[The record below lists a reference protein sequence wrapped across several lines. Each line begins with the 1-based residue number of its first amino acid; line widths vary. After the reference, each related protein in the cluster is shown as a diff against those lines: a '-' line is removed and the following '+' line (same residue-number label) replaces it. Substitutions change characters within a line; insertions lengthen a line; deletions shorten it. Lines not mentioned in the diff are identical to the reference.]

1 MKSISRRDALRRLA
15 TVGVGLTAAA
25 CGASTG
31 PATGGSTPAPAGG
44 EPAAPSTAP
53 ITLRWD
59 TSDATDVPVMLK
71 MAEVGSKMFAEK
83 FPNVLIKGEPP
94 PEDARQQH
102 LTQMIAGNAPDIIGQ
117 CCDTL
122 PFWAEK
128 GQLVKLD
135 DFVQKDISPAQI
147 KDYTPAH
154 WNAFANQRVG
164 RFAMPM
170 YMGTIVLYY
179 SKDAFDKA
187 GVKYPDD
194 TWAWT
199 VDGNGSYEAAL
210 KKLSDPTKRQWG
222 GQVGDGMD
230 RVQSKIVGN
239 GGNWVDPSSDVKA
252 AFDQDAAL
260 AALQWQYDRLW
271 KDQSLINFAALEK
284 QSSDALISSSR
295 IATFESGDW
304 YLSGMVKTAADKIK
318 WDIAPVPKGP
328 VARNT
333 LATTDGWAIW
343 KGSKNPNEAWE
354 FLKFLQSDE
363 WNDIMI
369 TTGFLRPS
377 RLSLFASWE
386 KKVKA
391 SVSLLADKNLKA
403 FGQATEFATT
413 LQLFQFHADAQK
425 VISDTRDTT
434 FRKGPDVDVKAAWA
448 AAAKQ
453 INDIEAKGSA

>member
-31 PATGGSTPAPAGG
+31 PAAGGSTPAPAAGA
-44 EPAAPSTAP
+44 PAAPSTAQ

-71 MAEVGSKMFAEK
+71 MAEVGSKLFAEK
-83 FPNVLIKGEPP
+83 FPNVLVKGEPP

-164 RFAMPM
+164 RYAMPM

-199 VDGNGSYEAAL
+199 ADGNGSYEAAL

-222 GQVGDGMD
+222 GQIGDGMD

-239 GGNWVDPSSDVKA
+239 GGNWVDPNSDVKA

-284 QSSDALISSSR
+284 QSSDALISSGR
-295 IATFESGDW
+295 IAMFESGDW

-318 WDIAPVPKGP
+318 WDVAPVPKGP

-377 RLSLFASWE
+377 RLSLFDSPGRRRSRRPYRCWPTRTS
-386 KKVKA
+386 KP
-391 SVSLLADKNLKA
+391 SVRRLSLRRRCSCSGSTLMPRRLLTTR
-403 FGQATEFATT
+403 AT
-413 LQLFQFHADAQK
+413 
-425 VISDTRDTT
+425 R
-434 FRKGPDVDVKAAWA
+434 P
-448 AAAKQ
+448 
-453 INDIEAKGSA
+453 SARGRMST